1 MSVKSL
7 IVDLSR
13 ICPGGLRRNV
23 SLARSSRWRIGG
35 QADVV
40 VEPGSIAE
48 LSALRA
54 FIVREGLPSVVVGD
68 TSNLLFSDE
77 GLRAIC
83 IRIGPR
89 LSRMEIAGDEVVAE
103 AGVWVPCLARRVQQ
117 AGLTGA
123 EHTCGIPG
131 TLGGLICMNGGSQ
144 RMGIGSSVV
153 SVTAIAESGATV
165 SLAQADCAFGYRSS
179 IFQSDGTVI
188 AAARL
193 RFSRAGER
201 SAVRGTMLSILRERS
216 RKFPRKQPNCGSVFK
231 SNPGMYAQIGPPG
244 AAIEKLGFKGYRI
257 GDAMVS
263 SHHANFFVN
272 GGEARAVDML
282 ALIRK
287 VNCAVF
293 KATGYNMEPEVR
305 FVKPQGQ
312 IVEISSMY
320 TEADA

>member
-165 SLAQADCAFGYRSS
+165 SLAQTDCAFGYRSS

-201 SAVRGTMLSILRERS
+201 SAVRGRMLSILRERS
-216 RKFPRKQPNCGSVFK
+216 RKFPRTWPIPRKAP
-231 SNPGMYAQIGPPG
+231 
-244 AAIEKLGFKGYRI
+244 
-257 GDAMVS
+257 DMVKMPLLS
-263 SHHANFFVN
+263 
-272 GGEARAVDML
+272 R
-282 ALIRK
+282 
-287 VNCAVF
+287 
-293 KATGYNMEPEVR
+293 TG
-305 FVKPQGQ
+305 
-312 IVEISSMY
+312 
-320 TEADA
+320 